1 MKKNVS
7 TLILLMAATAWPM
20 MGHADGLVP
29 ENCTLGQRP
38 EYAPIKSVLFT
49 FDRTIGAVESA
60 SATIYL
66 DDEAL
71 ATGRLTVDNFVE
83 GERVEGYATIT
94 FDEPVVLPKGADYRL
109 VVPQGTI
116 FGKDDTTLGNDEIAV
131 EFCVP
136 ATLGEATPTIAQGA
150 SVDSDSWMGFY
161 FGTEVKL
168 LNDGEVTLL
177 REGVAVRTYPCE
189 ASWDWEL
196 GFAGVHFGRVM
207 KFEDGVKYTLLLPG
221 DCVSALYRQDITNE
235 EAAVDFYGACTDEV
249 TPLAFVDYSISRQ
262 EEGGAVECVTC
273 RYDKPVMLTGNPK
286 VRIYDRTAGLDE
298 AEVAPTLEE
307 REDGWVLTADLGQL
321 QLSQAHEYACI
332 IPEATVVTRDG
343 DIIVNSRQEI
353 DIDGTSGITAP
364 ASDGQQLSISGRTIT
379 VNGIEA
385 GATVSLHGLDGRKV
399 MQATAYG
406 NGMCMSVPSPGVYV
420 LTINNRSVTVNVK

>member
-1 MKKNVS
+1 
-7 TLILLMAATAWPM
+7 MAATAWPM

-83 GERVEGYATIT
+83 GERAEGYATVT

-161 FGTEVKL
+161 FGTEVQL

-262 EEGGAVECVTC
+262 E
-273 RYDKPVMLTGNPK
+273 
-286 VRIYDRTAGLDE
+286 
-298 AEVAPTLEE
+298 
-307 REDGWVLTADLGQL
+307 
-321 QLSQAHEYACI
+321 
-332 IPEATVVTRDG
+332 
-343 DIIVNSRQEI
+343 
-353 DIDGTSGITAP
+353 
-364 ASDGQQLSISGRTIT
+364 
-379 VNGIEA
+379 
-385 GATVSLHGLDGRKV
+385 
-399 MQATAYG
+399 
-406 NGMCMSVPSPGVYV
+406 
-420 LTINNRSVTVNVK
+420 